1 MTEQFDQGQI
11 YTIQVK
17 SSGVIWLRD
26 FDTKTDVV
34 NMITTP
40 TEIEVSLRNQPKNCG
55 HLPSVKC

>member
-11 YTIQVK
+11 YRIKVK
-17 SSGVIWLRD
+17 SLGVIWLRD